1 MPKTFHEQKMFIDD
15 QLAQVVYTHPAAS
28 LETRVR
34 WLLGMAAVWI
44 HEDKALTIEEAV
56 ECLRNEFEDLKLQ
69 DENPSQKL
77 RLVSAT

>member
-1 MPKTFHEQKMFIDD
+1 MPKTFHEQKMFISD

-69 DENPSQKL
+69 EEMASQKL
-77 RLVSAT
+77 RLV

>member
-1 MPKTFHEQKMFIDD
+1 MPKTFDEQKMFIDD
-15 QLAQVVYTHPAAS
+15 QLVQVVYTHPAAS

-56 ECLRNEFEDLKLQ
+56 ECLRYEFEDFKPQ
-69 DENPSQKL
+69 EEMPPQKL
-77 RLVSAT
+77 RLV